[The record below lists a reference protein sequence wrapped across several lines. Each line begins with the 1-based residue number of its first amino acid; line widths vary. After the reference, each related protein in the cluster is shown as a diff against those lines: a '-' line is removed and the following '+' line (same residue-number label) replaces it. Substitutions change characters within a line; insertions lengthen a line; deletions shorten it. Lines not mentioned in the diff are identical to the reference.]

1 MAEGRAIV
9 VGRAGL
15 GAHSRPLAAT
25 IGWQALEARDVLLAA
40 LGAGVGN
47 GSSLTDGHAFFESRK
62 AIGVAFATAIGLL
75 PASAV
80 DEREH
85 AHCCVARPYFEWQRA
100 LVRWLPRQRQL
111 ALPELGVA
119 HRARRALVVVATTA
133 ACDRNAG
140 AQAAGDAFHDADA

>member
-1 MAEGRAIV
+1 MAEDRAIV

-15 GAHSRPLAAT
+15 GAHSRPLAAA

-47 GSSLTDGHAFFESRK
+47 GSSLTDSHAFFESGK
-62 AIGVAFATAIGLL
+62 LIGVPWADLRLARTVNEGKDGL
-75 PASAV
+75 AGVAGRRF
-80 DEREH
+80 ER
-85 AHCCVARPYFEWQRA
+85 QRA
-100 LVRWLPRQRQL
+100 LIRRLPRQRLL
-111 ALPELGVA
+111 ASPELGVA